1 MDGLSAWWDSMELWL
16 AQLWFPLQ
24 FLIVIAVVLPVCALA
39 AWVID
44 RVVGLVASRF
54 GSARRARERPEPPS

>member
-24 FLIVIAVVLPVCALA
+24 FLLVIAVVLPVCIGA

-44 RVVGLVASRF
+44 RLVGLVSSRF
-54 GSARRARERPEPPS
+54 GSAGRAGNEADRSS